1 MFWRGELTMRAFPG
15 FRTFT
20 LLSCAAGIAFAP
32 VAIAA
37 PAPVG
42 IAAAVVGDV
51 RIRSGGSAFAPAKL
65 RQRVV
70 TADQVRTG
78 GDSRMQIL
86 LLDKTKFS
94 IGANAQLT
102 IDKFVYDPAGGTLAA
117 SIGKGAFRFMSG
129 GSNRAKAASVH
140 TPAATIGIRGT
151 IFDGAVGELAMAI
164 AAGERAVR
172 RDVRSDPA
180 TATLIV
186 LRGPGAR
193 TQGRVN
199 VGAVDVTGASQT
211 VTLDRPMLAAYV
223 PYAGAEP
230 IGPFEISTSGLVRLN
245 DFILPPVQP
254 MTMDRAPQPVP
265 DRDRDRG
272 MAPPFY
278 GDGYPGGPYPGD
290 GNRGTGYP
298 GASVPGGTFV
308 PGLGGLP
315 QQGGNRPAPRATPDR
330 PSQAPLGSAST
341 PPQDTAPNPAYGSP
355 QTSPSP
361 STGPST
367 GQQNQPEPPLQD
379 RTRPP
384 PSTTDNPRPE
394 PKV

>member
-1 MFWRGELTMRAFPG
+1 MLWRGELTMRTFPRL
-15 FRTFT
+15 RTFA
-20 LLSCAAGIAFAP
+20 LLSCAAGLVAAP
-32 VAIAA
+32 VAIAV
-37 PAPVG
+37 PTPVG
-42 IAAAVVGDV
+42 IAAAVVRDV

-70 TADQVRTG
+70 IADQVRTG

-102 IDKFVYDPAGGTLAA
+102 IDKFVYDPAGGSLSA

-151 IFDGAVGELAMAI
+151 IFDGAVGELAVAI
-164 AAGERAVR
+164 AAGERAVG
-172 RDVRSDPA
+172 RDVQSDPA

-199 VGAVDVTGASQT
+199 VGAVDVTGASRT
-211 VTLDRPMLAAYV
+211 VALDRPMLAAYV
-223 PYAGAEP
+223 PYSGAEP
-230 IGPFEISTSGLVRLN
+230 IGPFEISSSGLVRLN

-272 MAPPFY
+272 MAPYY

-290 GNRGTGYP
+290 NNRGNGYP

-315 QQGGNRPAPRATPDR
+315 QPSGNRPAPRDTRDT
-330 PSQAPLGSAST
+330 PSQAPRGNTST
-341 PPQDTAPNPAYGSP
+341 PPRDTAPNPTYGSP
-355 QTSPSP
+355 QTSPPP
-361 STGPST
+361 STGPQTQS
-367 GQQNQPEPPLQD
+367 QPPLQD
-379 RTRPP
+379 RTSPP
-384 PSTTDNPRPE
+384 PSTTDNTSPG